1 MKHIRVIDVVFYYK
15 VNASK
20 KSVFIRGKVCMPYYN
35 IVPVQELSDK
45 QYW

>member
-20 KSVFIRGKVCMPYYN
+20 KSVLNIGKVCMP
-35 IVPVQELSDK
+35 
-45 QYW
+45 